1 MNSLMISI
9 DRRLR
14 DWEIAS
20 AVNNAELA
28 HKLCN
33 EIYKVV
39 FTQNLDLWDER
50 ILLGLESLLDVS
62 PPSEKV
68 HGEAMQALRERTHN
82 VRSINDLLYHI
93 IEPETE
99 IKRIIDKLSGFID
112 LPHARKEKLC
122 SDGQLRALREDSLR
136 PSEKIA

>member
-1 MNSLMISI
+1 MTSI
-9 DRRLR
+9 DRKLR
-14 DWEIAS
+14 DWEIAL
-20 AVNNAELA
+20 AVNNEELA

-50 ILLGLESLLDVS
+50 ILLGLERLLDVS

-68 HGEAMQALRERTHN
+68 HGEAMQALRERTHK
-82 VRSINDLLYHI
+82 VRAINDLLYHI

-99 IKRIIDKLSGFID
+99 IKRIIGV
-112 LPHARKEKLC
+112 C
-122 SDGQLRALREDSLR
+122 SRL
-136 PSEKIA
+136 